1 MRKSLIGIA
10 AAGAAAVALV
20 AGCSGND
27 MTGMDHSSAAT
38 TPAATGSGQAAG
50 NNADDVTF
58 AQGMVP
64 HHQQAIDMAKLVSS
78 RSQNPKVL
86 DLAKKVE
93 AAQDPEITKMNEW
106 LKAWGAPAA
115 TSMPGMDHGSG
126 HGSMQGMM
134 SAEDM
139 KMLEQAKGAAFD
151 KMWLEMMIKHHEG
164 AVAMAKT
171 ELEKGSSSDAKK
183 LAQVIID
190 AQQKEIAEMQ
200 GMLKSA

>member
-1 MRKSLIGIA
+1 MKKSLIGITA
-10 AAGAAAVALV
+10 AVVALV
-20 AGCSGND
+20 AGCSGNND
-27 MTGMDHSSAAT
+27 MAGMNHSSTAP
-38 TPAATGSGQAAG
+38 TPTSSSQAAG
-50 NNADDVTF
+50 NNADDIAF

-64 HHQQAIDMAKLVSS
+64 HHQQAIDMAKLVPT

-93 AAQDPEITKMNEW
+93 AAQDPEIKQMNEW
-106 LKAWGAPAA
+106 LKAWGAPTA

-139 KMLEQAKGAAFD
+139 KMLEQAKGPAFD

-171 ELEKGSSSDAKK
+171 ELEKGSNSDAKK
-183 LAQVIID
+183 LAQEIID
-190 AQQKEIAEMQ
+190 AQQKEITEMQ
-200 GMLKSA
+200 GLLSAA

>member
-1 MRKSLIGIA
+1 MKKSLIGVA
-10 AAGAAAVALV
+10 AAAAIALL
-20 AGCSGND
+20 AGCSGNND
-27 MTGMDHSSAAT
+27 MAGMNHNSTAPAPTTSS
-38 TPAATGSGQAAG
+38 SQAAG
-50 NNADDVTF
+50 NNADDIAF

-64 HHQQAIDMAKLVSS
+64 H
-78 RSQNPKVL
+78 
-86 DLAKKVE
+86 AKKVE
-93 AAQDPEITKMNEW
+93 AAQDPEIKKMNEW
-106 LKAWGAPAA
+106 LKAWGAPTA

-126 HGSMQGMM
+126 HGSMPGMM

-171 ELEKGSSSDAKK
+171 ELEKGSNADAKK
-183 LAQVIID
+183 LAQEIID

-200 GMLKSA
+200 EMLKSA

>member
-1 MRKSLIGIA
+1 MKKSLIGIA
-10 AAGAAAVALV
+10 AAAALALI
-20 AGCSGND
+20 AGCSGNND
-27 MTGMDHSSAAT
+27 MAGMNHTSTA
-38 TPAATGSGQAAG
+38 PAATSNGQAAG

-64 HHQQAIDMAKLVSS
+64 HHQQALDMAKLVPT

-86 DLAKKVE
+86 DLAKRVE
-93 AAQDPEITKMNEW
+93 AAQDPEIKKMNEW
-106 LKAWGAPAA
+106 LKSWGAGAA
-115 TSMPGMDHGSG
+115 PSTMPGMDHGSN
-126 HGSMQGMM
+126 HSAHGMM

-164 AVAMAKT
+164 AVAMART

-183 LAQVIID
+183 LAQEIID
-190 AQQKEIAEMQ
+190 AQQKEITEMQ
-200 GMLKSA
+200 GLLKAV

>member
-1 MRKSLIGIA
+1 MKKSLIGIA
-10 AAGAAAVALV
+10 AAAAIALL
-20 AGCSGND
+20 AGCSGNND
-27 MTGMDHSSAAT
+27 MAGMSHSSTA
-38 TPAATGSGQAAG
+38 PAPTSSGQAAG
-50 NNADDVTF
+50 NNADDVAF

-64 HHQQAIDMAKLVSS
+64 HHQQAIDMAKLVPT

-86 DLAKKVE
+86 ELAKKVE

-106 LKAWGAPAA
+106 LKAWGAPAS

-126 HGSMQGMM
+126 HGSMPGMM

-164 AVAMAKT
+164 AVEMAKT
-171 ELEKGSSSDAKK
+171 ELAKGSSADAKK
-183 LAQVIID
+183 LAQEIID
-190 AQQKEIAEMQ
+190 AQQKEITEMQ
-200 GMLKSA
+200 GLLKSA

>member
-1 MRKSLIGIA
+1 MKKSLIGIA
-10 AAGAAAVALV
+10 AAVVALV
-20 AGCSGND
+20 AGCSGNND
-27 MTGMDHSSAAT
+27 MAGVNHSSTA
-38 TPAATGSGQAAG
+38 PAPTSSSQAAS
-50 NNADDVTF
+50 NNADDVAF

-64 HHQQAIDMAKLVSS
+64 HHQQAIDMAKLVPS

-93 AAQDPEITKMNEW
+93 AAQDPEIKKMNEW

-171 ELEKGSSSDAKK
+171 ELEKGGSADA
-183 LAQVIID
+183 
-190 AQQKEIAEMQ
+190 
-200 GMLKSA
+200 